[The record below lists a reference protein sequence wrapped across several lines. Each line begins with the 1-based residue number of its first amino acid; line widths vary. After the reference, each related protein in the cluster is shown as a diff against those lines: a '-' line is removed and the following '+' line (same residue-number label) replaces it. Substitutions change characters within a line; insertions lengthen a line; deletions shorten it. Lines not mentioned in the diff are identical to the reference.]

1 MKWHKYNCMT
11 EGKGMPKAGGNE
23 FVTKLGRLIQ
33 LRRESMGLSR
43 EALAEKT
50 GTKYEVIRLYEEG
63 QRVMKVDRLFEILEA
78 LDVPVMDCLPAVFAG
93 RSGRV
98 LRLVSEIS
106 ALDSAVCDRL
116 VRQMEAL
123 TGLEKSGS

>member
-1 MKWHKYNCMT
+1 
-11 EGKGMPKAGGNE
+11 MPKAGGNE

-93 RSGRV
+93 RSGRA